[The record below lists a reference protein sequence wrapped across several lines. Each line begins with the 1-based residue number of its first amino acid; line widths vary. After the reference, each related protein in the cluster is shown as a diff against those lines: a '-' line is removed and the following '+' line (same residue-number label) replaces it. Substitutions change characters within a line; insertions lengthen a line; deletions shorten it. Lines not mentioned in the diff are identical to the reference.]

1 MSCTYCAVPQDDAEP
16 LMRREHNLTS
26 SEYTQTRVTPPPNQ
40 RPILTHTR
48 PSICHWFIPSICHW
62 FISTL
67 LHHETPPGL
76 LKVSDKEKWRKKL
89 KSAGGVF
96 WDSFPI
102 DFRVAPCEKPPGEI
116 DPNVTIGV
124 NMGNGRY
131 RVRGQSKVNPMWYE
145 VDTAACK
152 QFLFN
157 NG

>member
-1 MSCTYCAVPQDDAEP
+1 MSITERTHKLTITLSCFHP
-16 LMRREHNLTS
+16 NL
-26 SEYTQTRVTPPPNQ
+26 
-40 RPILTHTR
+40 
-48 PSICHWFIPSICHW
+48 CHHA
-62 FISTL
+62 
-67 LHHETPPGL
+67 
-76 LKVSDKEKWRKKL
+76 
-89 KSAGGVF
+89 KSAGFVF

-102 DFRVAPCEKPPGEI
+102 DFRVAPCEKPPGV
-116 DPNVTIGV
+116 DPITIGV